1 MSVTIESAGS
11 HAFDLDHIRR
21 QGGEELIRRLLNEAN
36 LSTDLPWRLQVQK
49 KLNCNS
55 ETPPARVV
63 AAPKKWAVYL
73 KIKPGDNNSCHF
85 CSLLMPPGLQGEAVY
100 AALRKASLD
109 LDRNWRLKSVDT
121 FGAPLP
127 EQAPASV
134 NHLPGLEEPVEAPEE
149 SAPQEE
155 VAEESFVPE
164 PERPEP
170 VAYAAPA
177 ATAATAAAN
186 AAAAAANAAAI
197 AAASKASG
205 GTGKGWLQDPE
216 KTRLLLLTIREIDRD
231 GPFPQDRFAELLA
244 ERLGWTNATRYEV
257 GGIFTAL
264 VRKNL
269 IVRKFRGSRPF
280 GYELSQ
286 EGHQLL
292 KELTPD
298 APPPSPVAAAP
309 PAVDPFE
316 LIRSFGSI
324 AKRFLDANARLEQIE
339 ARERE
344 LTEEMEMLRD
354 ERAEISAFLEDPAV
368 RKVLSNLGQ
377 MNLVKH

>member
-1 MSVTIESAGS
+1 MSVMIESAGS

-21 QGGEELIRRLLNEAN
+21 QGGEELVRRLLSEAN

-63 AAPKKWAVYL
+63 AAPKKWAVYV

-109 LDRNWRLKSVDT
+109 LDRNWRIRSVET
-121 FGAPLP
+121 FGAQLP
-127 EQAPASV
+127 EEASASINHPEAPEAQ
-134 NHLPGLEEPVEAPEE
+134 VEAPEE
-149 SAPQEE
+149 AAVEN
-155 VAEESFVPE
+155 VPE
-164 PERPEP
+164 KSIMPEMERPEP
-170 VAYAAPA
+170 IVHAAQA
-177 ATAATAAAN
+177 AATAAAQ
-186 AAAAAANAAAI
+186 AAAT
-197 AAASKASG
+197 AAASRNSG
-205 GTGKGWLQDPE
+205 GTGKGWLSDPE
-216 KTRLLLLTIREIDRD
+216 KTRLLLLTIREIDKD

-292 KELTPD
+292 EELTPA
-298 APPPSPVAAAP
+298 APPPSPIPAAP
-309 PAVDPFE
+309 PPPTADPFE
-316 LIRSFGSI
+316 VIRSFGSV

-344 LTEEMEMLRD
+344 LEEEMEMLRD
-354 ERAEISAFLEDPAV
+354 ERAEICAFLEDPAV
-368 RKVLSNLGQ
+368 QKVLSSLGQ
-377 MNLVKH
+377 MSLARR